1 MKHSILTALLIL
13 TTPLMAQIPNAS
25 FENWTNGEP
34 DGWATSNSPPNFITV
49 TASTESHSGTKA
61 LRGQVITD
69 NNGVLH
75 RPIVFAGSDGGGFSV
90 NQRYSA
96 LRGYYRFLPATA
108 DQCIITVTM
117 LRNGSQIG
125 NGEFV
130 ASHEVQPYTLF
141 VAPITYSSNESPDW
155 VTISITTFC
164 WGLAAGTVFYVDDL
178 SFANPTAVAEQI
190 GAIPTSYKLEQNF
203 PNPFNPETTIQ
214 LSLAQGA
221 FVSLRV
227 FDILGKEVA
236 RLLNERKEPG
246 TYSVPWDA
254 SAMPSGVYY
263 YQLKTEDF
271 TAAKK
276 LAVIR

>member
-1 MKHSILTALLIL
+1 MKHSVLALLIL
-13 TTPLMAQIPNAS
+13 TTPLMAQIPNAG

-49 TASTESHSGTKA
+49 TASTESHGGTKA

-69 NNGVLH
+69 NYGALR
-75 RPIVFAGSDGGGFSV
+75 RPIVFAGSDGSGFSV

-108 DQCIITVTM
+108 DLCIITITM

-125 NGEFV
+125 TGVFV
-130 ASHEVQPYTLF
+130 ADQEVQSYTLF
-141 VAPITYSSNESPDW
+141 IAPITYSSNETPDW

-164 WGLAAGTVFYVDDL
+164 CGLAAGTVFYVDDL
-178 SFANPTAVAEQI
+178 SFANPTAVTEQL

-203 PNPFNPETTIQ
+203 PNPFNPKTTIQ
-214 LSLAQGA
+214 FSLPQGG
-221 FVSLRV
+221 FVSLQV

-236 RLLNERKEPG
+236 LLLNEQKEAG
-246 TYSVPWDA
+246 TYSVRWDA
-254 SAMPSGVYY
+254 TTMPSGVYY
-263 YQLKTEDF
+263 YYLKTEAF
-271 TAAKK
+271 AAAKQMV
-276 LAVIR
+276 VIK